1 MDIAAVPIWLALPGF
16 VVLFLVVSWA
26 VLLAVRPWV
35 IRMSSQNREW
45 DRVLTYAMASYGI
58 FYGILLALITV
69 SVYENFHRVDAVVL
83 DEADA
88 LGALYR
94 AVSGYPQPLADNLQD
109 YLRQYTTGVIT
120 QDWPLQQQGII
131 PTLGND
137 DVDRFETALY
147 AFEPVTAGQQAI
159 HQQTLSL
166 FFDFLEARR
175 DRLDETKLAL
185 PVLLWVVLGVGAVL
199 NALML
204 SLVESR
210 SLRVHLLMSGI
221 IAVFVGLLIF
231 VVASMDHPYAGY
243 VSVSPDPIESVLEQ
257 LMGG

>member
-120 QDWPLQQQGII
+120 QDWPLQQQMVR
-131 PTLGND
+131 L
-137 DVDRFETALY
+137 
-147 AFEPVTAGQQAI
+147 
-159 HQQTLSL
+159 LSKNHSK
-166 FFDFLEARR
+166 R
-175 DRLDETKLAL
+175 
-185 PVLLWVVLGVGAVL
+185 
-199 NALML
+199 
-204 SLVESR
+204 
-210 SLRVHLLMSGI
+210 
-221 IAVFVGLLIF
+221 
-231 VVASMDHPYAGY
+231 
-243 VSVSPDPIESVLEQ
+243 
-257 LMGG
+257 